1 VLYCC
6 GKNIGRAWARSFVK
20 RHREQL
26 FSRTAE
32 ALADKRHSSSV
43 FEEVLDWA
51 DQVEKFLKGNRLPP
65 SATLNCDERRLVW
78 GRGRLDVQRI
88 QAANRKLPNAANTRE
103 ATVASILT
111 FVAADG
117 ALFLSVN
124 VFRARFGE
132 RNTTATS
139 FTLSC
144 VQQRASDTWLRIYGW
159 TDTDFSDTAT
169 FAAVMAA
176 SCEEWRLRNLS
187 KACMLIDDVLGAHRQ
202 VEGVRPAAKNN
213 VLCRRPVAYTS
224 DWLQVLDD
232 KCFAHLRTNVP
243 VLSDEKVI

>member
-1 VLYCC
+1 MM
-6 GKNIGRAWARSFVK
+6 GRAWARSLVK
-20 RHREQL
+20 SHREQL

-51 DQVEKFLKGNRLPP
+51 DQVQKLPTGYRLPP
-65 SATLNCDERRLVW
+65 SATLNCDECRLVG
-78 GRGRLDVQRI
+78 GRGRLDVQRV
-88 QAANRKLPNAANTRE
+88 QAANRKLLNAANTQE

-132 RNTTATS
+132 TNITTTC
-139 FTLSC
+139 FTLSR
-144 VQQRASDTWLRIYGW
+144 VQQRASDTWLRLYGW
-159 TDTDFSDTAT
+159 TDTDFSDTAM

-176 SCEEWRLRNLS
+176 SCAEWRLRNLS
-187 KACMLIDDVLGAHRQ
+187 KACMLVDDVLGARRQ
-202 VEGVRPAAKNN
+202 VEGVRPAAKTN

-232 KCFAHLRTNVP
+232 KCFAHLRTIVP
-243 VLSDEKVI
+243 VLPDDKVI